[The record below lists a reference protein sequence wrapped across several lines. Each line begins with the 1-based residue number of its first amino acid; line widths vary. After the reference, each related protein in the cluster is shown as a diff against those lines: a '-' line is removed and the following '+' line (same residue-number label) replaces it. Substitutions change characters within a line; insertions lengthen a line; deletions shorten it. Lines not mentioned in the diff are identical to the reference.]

1 MYLSKSFNCL
11 ISTRKDLLEYF
22 LVFEIGNYKLKVLLY
37 LLHRKILTL
46 NFLPINFKI
55 IFKNN
60 SKPIIIDSWQ
70 SKITIFLSLPKD
82 NIQMHSTVIHT
93 IVFLD

>member
-1 MYLSKSFNCL
+1 MYLSKSFYCL
-11 ISTRKDLLEYF
+11 SSTRKGLLKYF

-55 IFKNN
+55 IFKNS
-60 SKPIIIDSWQ
+60 SKQTDNNRLLVIQNNKIFITTKGQHSDALQ
-70 SKITIFLSLPKD
+70 SHP
-82 NIQMHSTVIHT
+82 HSS
-93 IVFLD
+93 FS